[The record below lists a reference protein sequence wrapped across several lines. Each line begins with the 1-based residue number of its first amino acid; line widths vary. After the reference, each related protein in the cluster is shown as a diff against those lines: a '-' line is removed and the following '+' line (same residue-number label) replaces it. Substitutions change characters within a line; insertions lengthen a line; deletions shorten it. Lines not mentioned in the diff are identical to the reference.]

1 MWPKIVVQLA
11 APCIYKGCTV
21 CGCVDFFVCACVG
34 VFCQMTNVQFEN
46 VKEFRVDMLFENLLH
61 LALHC
66 QFTTAARHC
75 CHTLAP
81 LQPQSPSMAHATATF
96 VAALSLA
103 TRVPKRS
110 SLRVGEAPLLCP
122 LLLLPCYCCCR
133 QFAVIVAPRLE
144 GTVNLSGMFA
154 RGSINYRITL
164 YTSMTRFW
172 NIPWR

>member
-1 MWPKIVVQLA
+1 MHPNFELTRIVAQNCCSARCALHLQGVYSMWVCVFL
-11 APCIYKGCTV
+11 CVCT
-21 CGCVDFFVCACVG
+21 CVG

-46 VKEFRVDMLFENLLH
+46 VKEFCVDMLFENLLR

-110 SLRVGEAPLLCP
+110 SLRVGETLAAVPLVTAA
-122 LLLLPCYCCCR
+122 LLLLLSPIRCHCR
-133 QFAVIVAPRLE
+133 PPDWK
-144 GTVNLSGMFA
+144 GLS
-154 RGSINYRITL
+154 T
-164 YTSMTRFW
+164 
-172 NIPWR
+172 

>member
-21 CGCVDFFVCACVG
+21 CGSVYFFVCACVG

-46 VKEFRVDMLFENLLH
+46 VKEFCVDMLFENLLR

-81 LQPQSPSMAHATATF
+81 FQPQSPSMAHATATF

-110 SLRVGEAPLLCP
+110 SLRVGEALAAVPLVTAA
-122 LLLLPCYCCCR
+122 LLLLLSPIRCHCR
-133 QFAVIVAPRLE
+133 PPAGRDCQPEWHVR
-144 GTVNLSGMFA
+144 
-154 RGSINYRITL
+154 
-164 YTSMTRFW
+164 
-172 NIPWR
+172 PWIY

>member
-1 MWPKIVVQLA
+1 MSNFLLAPESASQFRVNSDCGPKLLFSKLHQGVYSMW
-11 APCIYKGCTV
+11 V
-21 CGCVDFFVCACVG
+21 CVYFFVCVCVG

-46 VKEFRVDMLFENLLH
+46 VKEFCVDMLFENLLR

-110 SLRVGEAPLLCP
+110 SLRVGEALAAVPLVTAA
-122 LLLLPCYCCCR
+122 LLLLLSPIRCHCR
-133 QFAVIVAPRLE
+133 PPDWK
-144 GTVNLSGMFA
+144 GLS
-154 RGSINYRITL
+154 T
-164 YTSMTRFW
+164 
-172 NIPWR
+172 